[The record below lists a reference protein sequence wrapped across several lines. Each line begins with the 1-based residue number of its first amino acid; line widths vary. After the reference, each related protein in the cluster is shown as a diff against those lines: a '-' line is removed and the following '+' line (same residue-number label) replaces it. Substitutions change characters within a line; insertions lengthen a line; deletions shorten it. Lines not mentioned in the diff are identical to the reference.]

1 MILPV
6 YLLLFIPYWL
16 VLAVVYRP
24 RRGVS
29 WIAVLASLVGGYLV
43 LASLDLALLAAMIA
57 MVVTSQV
64 CRGRKVPHRRFLG
77 YAAAV
82 MGLVVVLTIP
92 RSLEIAGM
100 LRRHPGESL
109 VERLTPKVSS
119 TELQSEPALNAASR
133 QFVEDLHMELQ
144 RVGRSRAEMR
154 WRSLAELD
162 ALHESALKIFQ
173 DAPGFGVSRVRR
185 IPIRKKLIDLPEL
198 VAVPLPALRESSS
211 TSAEEVESFVEQ
223 LPSDM
228 PTATLEG
235 THVRSVAEFSNPL
248 GFGYVPST
256 NRYPQWGKFRSNL
269 EHVVG
274 FQTHG
279 FRQLPKVADGRL
291 SQFTSSEVEKAV
303 ATWEVERLDLVSLL
317 LNDPPAV
324 YVSEN
329 LPNMGELRAA
339 PKRPPSEFENAALQ
353 RLRNGE
359 ALVAKSSSHTIR
371 LLGAI
376 RATESCLACH
386 DVKQGRML
394 GAFSYVLRRKT
405 PLPSAQLRLSRRQP
419 LS

>member
-1 MILPV
+1 M
-6 YLLLFIPYWL
+6 
-16 VLAVVYRP
+16 
-24 RRGVS
+24 
-29 WIAVLASLVGGYLV
+29 LASLVGGYLV
-43 LASLDLALLAAMIA
+43 LASGDLALMAAMIA

-109 VERLTPKVSS
+109 VERLTPKVSA
-119 TELQSEPALNAASR
+119 TELQSEPPLNAASK
-133 QFVEDLHMELQ
+133 QFVEDLHLELQ
-144 RVGRSRAEMR
+144 RVGRYQAESRP
-154 WRSLAELD
+154 RSLYELD

-185 IPIRKKLIDLPEL
+185 IPIRKQLIDLPEL

-211 TSAEEVESFVEQ
+211 TSADEVESFVEQ

-228 PTATLEG
+228 LTATLEG

-248 GFGYVPST
+248 GFGYVPSYSG
-256 NRYPQWGKFRSNL
+256 YPQWGKYRSNL

-279 FRQLPKVADGRL
+279 FRQLPKVVDGRFRQ
-291 SQFTSSEVEKAV
+291 STIDQVEKLV

-317 LNDPPAV
+317 LNDPLAV

-339 PKRPPSEFENAALQ
+339 PKRPPSEFEDAALK
-353 RLRNGE
+353 RLRHGE
-359 ALVAKSSSHTIR
+359 LLIAESSSHTIR

-376 RATESCLACH
+376 RATKSCLACH

-405 PLPSAQLRLSRRQP
+405 PLPSAQRRFSRHKP